1 MDRRENG
8 IVLVFQVSTSPATRR
23 IGWIEGQL
31 GKEPLARS
39 IARCN
44 LAQLRNVCGTQWRV
58 IIDPVE
64 VWGVPFLYQLQFHG
78 PRRLVLPHL
87 LDQLRKGRPVLG
99 CGLWYFNG
107 VERISDMGFAFYL
120 IQNFCCGAG
129 SNARQQLDR
138 PKSCNPVPRVL
149 APSQDTDHVF
159 DVGSLQEFEAAILH
173 ERNVAS
179 GQFNLKLC
187 AMVRGSE

>member
-64 VWGVPFLYQLQFHG
+64 MRGVPFLYQLQFHG
-78 PRRLVLPHL
+78 PCRPALPHL
-87 LDQLRKGRPVLG
+87 LDQLGKGRPVLR
-99 CGLWYFNG
+99 CGLWHRS
-107 VERISDMGFAFYL
+107 EEHTSEL
-120 IQNFCCGAG
+120 Q
-129 SNARQQLDR
+129 
-138 PKSCNPVPRVL
+138 
-149 APSQDTDHVF
+149 
-159 DVGSLQEFEAAILH
+159 SLRHLVCRLLLE
-173 ERNVAS
+173 
-179 GQFNLKLC
+179 KKK
-187 AMVRGSE
+187 